1 MRDNG
6 LFRADEGEA
15 DTTMSAKIIEGVA
28 LSQNI
33 RQEVAATV
41 QALKDHGRAVR
52 LACIVVG
59 ETPQAVM
66 YAKSQKKVCASV
78 GIDFQIVQLPDSI
91 SQVALLHQI
100 QELNHAPD
108 VTGII
113 LELPLPSRINTFVC
127 QRAIEPQKDA
137 EGVHPINL
145 GLLVYGIAHHAPCT
159 AMAAY
164 QLIKSTG
171 VDLRGK
177 ECTVVGHSQ
186 IVGKPISLM
195 LLHDF
200 CTVTTCH
207 IATRDLSEHTRRADV
222 IVVAVGKPGLI
233 RAEMIKPGAMIVDVG
248 ENRLPIL
255 DASGAPV
262 LNEKG
267 KPAHRTV
274 GDVDFE
280 PVKEKAGWITPVP
293 GGVGPVTV
301 TMLLRN
307 VAEAARRNAEAAG
320 LKIKSEGQAGDA

>member
-1 MRDNG
+1 
-6 LFRADEGEA
+6 
-15 DTTMSAKIIEGVA
+15 MSATIVDGVA
-28 LSQNI
+28 LSAQI
-33 RQEVAATV
+33 RADVAATV
-41 QALKDHGRAVR
+41 QTLRDKGRTVR
-52 LACIVVG
+52 LACVLVG
-59 ETPQAVM
+59 EKPEAVM
-66 YAKSQKKVCASV
+66 YAKSQKRVCNSV

-91 SQVALLHQI
+91 SQTALVHQI
-100 QELNHAPD
+100 QELNRAPD

-113 LELPLPSRINTFVC
+113 LELPLPARINSSVC
-127 QRAIEPQKDA
+127 QRAVDPNKDA

-164 QLIKSTG
+164 QMIKATG
-171 VDLRGK
+171 IELRGK
-177 ECTVVGHSQ
+177 ECTVVGHSA

-222 IVVAVGKPGLI
+222 IVVGVGKPGLI
-233 RAEMIKPGAMIVDVG
+233 RADMIKPGAMVIDVG
-248 ENRLPIL
+248 ENRVPSL
-255 DASGAPV
+255 DANGV
-262 LNEKG
+262 QLINDKG
-267 KPAHRTV
+267 KPAFKTV

-280 PVKEKAGWITPVP
+280 PVREKAAWITPVP

-307 VAEAARRNAEAAG
+307 VAEAARRNDAAETV
-320 LKIKSEGQAGDA
+320 

>member
-1 MRDNG
+1 MTAQ
-6 LFRADEGEA
+6 L
-15 DTTMSAKIIEGVA
+15 IEGTA
-28 LSQNI
+28 LANTI
-33 RQEVAATV
+33 RNEIAASI
-41 QALKDHGRAVR
+41 QALRDSGKTVR
-52 LACIVVG
+52 LACILVG
-59 ETPQAVM
+59 EKPEAVM
-66 YAKSQKKVCASV
+66 YSKSQRRVCASV
-78 GIDFQIVQLPDSI
+78 GIEFEIVQLPDSI
-91 SQVALLHQI
+91 SQVALLHKI
-100 QELNHAPD
+100 HELNAAPEI
-108 VTGII
+108 TGII

-127 QRAIEPQKDA
+127 QRAIDPNKDA
-137 EGVHPINL
+137 EGVHPVNL

-207 IATRDLSEHTRRADV
+207 IATRDLTEHTRRADV

-233 RAEMIKPGAMIVDVG
+233 KADMVKDGVMVIDVG
-248 ENRLPIL
+248 ENRVPVL
-255 DASGAPV
+255 DASGQQT
-262 LNEKG
+262 LNDKG
-267 KPAHRTV
+267 KPAFRTV

-280 PVKEKAGWITPVP
+280 PVKAKASWITPVP

-307 VAEAARRNAEAAG
+307 VAEAARHFHPPTV
-320 LKIKSEGQAGDA
+320 

>member
-1 MRDNG
+1 
-6 LFRADEGEA
+6 
-15 DTTMSAKIIEGVA
+15 
-28 LSQNI
+28 
-33 RQEVAATV
+33 
-41 QALKDHGRAVR
+41 
-52 LACIVVG
+52 
-59 ETPQAVM
+59 
-66 YAKSQKKVCASV
+66 
-78 GIDFQIVQLPDSI
+78 
-91 SQVALLHQI
+91 
-100 QELNHAPD
+100 
-108 VTGII
+108 
-113 LELPLPSRINTFVC
+113 
-127 QRAIEPQKDA
+127 
-137 EGVHPINL
+137 
-145 GLLVYGIAHHAPCT
+145 
-159 AMAAY
+159 MAAY

-207 IATRDLSEHTRRADV
+207 IATRDLAEHTRRADV

-233 RAEMIKPGAMIVDVG
+233 RAEMIKPGAMIIDVG
-248 ENRLPIL
+248 ENRQPIL

>member
-1 MRDNG
+1 
-6 LFRADEGEA
+6 
-15 DTTMSAKIIEGVA
+15 MSAQLIEGTA
-28 LSQNI
+28 L
-33 RQEVAATV
+33 AATIRTEIAASI
-41 QALKDHGRAVR
+41 QALRDKGKIVR
-52 LACIVVG
+52 LACILVG
-59 ETPQAVM
+59 EKPEAVM
-66 YAKSQKKVCASV
+66 YAKSQRRVCASV
-78 GIDFQIVQLPDSI
+78 GIEFEIVQLPDSI
-91 SQVALLHQI
+91 SQTALLHKI
-100 QELNHAPD
+100 HELNATPEI
-108 VTGII
+108 TGII

-127 QRAIEPQKDA
+127 QRAIDPNKDA
-137 EGVHPINL
+137 EGVHPVNL

-207 IATRDLSEHTRRADV
+207 IATRDLKEHTRRADV

-233 RAEMIKPGAMIVDVG
+233 KADMVKDGVMVIDVG
-248 ENRLPIL
+248 ENRVPVL
-255 DASGAPV
+255 DASGKQT
-262 LNEKG
+262 LNDKG
-267 KPAHRTV
+267 KPAFKTV
-274 GDVDFE
+274 GDVDFDA
-280 PVKEKAGWITPVP
+280 VKEKASWITPVP

-307 VAEAARRNAEAAG
+307 VAEAARHVHPP
-320 LKIKSEGQAGDA
+320 IV